1 MPPFQGVVKHLI
13 IINVIVYVI
22 VHVLLQNQPNIGA
35 EYFVLYNFD
44 SPYFKPIQL
53 ITSMFNHASPQ
64 HLLFNML
71 TLYFL
76 GPMVESFLGTQKFFI
91 LYFLSGLA
99 ASVIFFMM
107 TDSNGGLLGASGA
120 ISGVAGAFA
129 TMFPNIPLYL
139 MFIPIPIKAK
149 YLVWGG
155 IVLGLLASLSGRGG
169 NIANEAHFGG
179 AIMGLLLVLYWHKN
193 NLR

>member
-1 MPPFQGVVKHLI
+1 
-13 IINVIVYVI
+13 
-22 VHVLLQNQPNIGA
+22 
-35 EYFVLYNFD
+35 
-44 SPYFKPIQL
+44 
-53 ITSMFNHASPQ
+53 
-64 HLLFNML
+64 
-71 TLYFL
+71 
-76 GPMVESFLGTQKFFI
+76 
-91 LYFLSGLA
+91 
-99 ASVIFFMM
+99 MM
-107 TDSNGGLLGASGA
+107 TDSYAGLLGASGA